1 MPPEAIF
8 DHTTL
13 DLNKVVISQEET
25 RKSNPQRFE
34 MEHLDG
40 ILMIDPENH
49 IIVGFK
55 DVRSDEFW
63 VRGHMPG
70 YPILPGV
77 IMCES
82 AAQLCSYYVVN
93 KGFLNGDFIGFLGL
107 ENVRFRSVV
116 KPGDKLVLVGKSIK
130 LNRRQ
135 TIFSVQGFVGSTMV
149 FHCEVIGGPLSMNP
163 AT

>member
-13 DLNKVVISQEET
+13 DLNKVVISQEEI
-25 RKSNPQRFE
+25 RKANPQRFE

-40 ILMIDPENH
+40 ILLIDPEKQ
-49 IIVGFK
+49 IVIGYK
-55 DVRSDEFW
+55 DVRNDEFW

-82 AAQLCSYYVVN
+82 AAQLCSYYIVSQ
-93 KGFLNGDFIGFLGL
+93 GL
-107 ENVRFRSVV
+107 
-116 KPGDKLVLVGKSIK
+116 L
-130 LNRRQ
+130 
-135 TIFSVQGFVGSTMV
+135 
-149 FHCEVIGGPLSMNP
+149 
-163 AT
+163 

>member
-1 MPPEAIF
+1 
-8 DHTTL
+8 
-13 DLNKVVISQEET
+13 
-25 RKSNPQRFE
+25 
-34 MEHLDG
+34 
-40 ILMIDPENH
+40 
-49 IIVGFK
+49 
-55 DVRSDEFW
+55 
-63 VRGHMPG
+63 
-70 YPILPGV
+70 
-77 IMCES
+77 MCES

>member
-13 DLNKVVISQEET
+13 DLNKVVISQEEI

-82 AAQLCSYYVVN
+82 AAQLCS
-93 KGFLNGDFIGFLGL
+93 
-107 ENVRFRSVV
+107 
-116 KPGDKLVLVGKSIK
+116 
-130 LNRRQ
+130 
-135 TIFSVQGFVGSTMV
+135 
-149 FHCEVIGGPLSMNP
+149 
-163 AT
+163 